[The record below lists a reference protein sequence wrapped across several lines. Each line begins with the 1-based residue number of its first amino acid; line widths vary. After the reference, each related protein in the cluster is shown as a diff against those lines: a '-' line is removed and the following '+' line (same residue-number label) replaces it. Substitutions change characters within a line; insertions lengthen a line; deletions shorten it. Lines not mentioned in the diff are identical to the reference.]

1 MKIVPFLQFWLAKF
15 QISLAKFNISPFLGP
30 LLCSCPKP
38 VLNLLLGSCAL
49 VCQADF
55 SHSTPPSSPSSST
68 LDLTLTLTSAPSGL
82 CDKLVFG
89 CHLETHEAWAEC
101 QQFSKAQP
109 NHFSSKDRKILLT
122 PPWPCRNQYGF
133 YFCSSITENLV
144 KPGDWLSRTQF
155 KISFWIVNFRELM
168 IWRS

>member
-1 MKIVPFLQFWLAKF
+1 MKIAPFFFLQFWLAKF
-15 QISLAKFNISPFLGP
+15 QINLAKFNISPFLGP

-38 VLNLLLGSCAL
+38 VLNLLLRSCTW

-55 SHSTPPSSPSSST
+55 SHSPPPSSLSSST
-68 LDLTLTLTSAPSGL
+68 LDLTLTLTNAPSGL
-82 CDKLVFG
+82 RDKLVFG
-89 CHLETHEAWAEC
+89 CHLERQEAWAEC

-109 NHFSSKDRKILLT
+109 NHFSCKDRNILLT

-133 YFCSSITENLV
+133 CFCSSITENLE

-155 KISFWIVNFRELM
+155 KISF
-168 IWRS
+168 